1 MDNILKII
9 HCVYNGELRYSNNK
23 DVIQYSD
30 ELIETKKH
38 LKRDESMI
46 AEIKGKISSTG
57 SNLNDRLEDDLTGNV
72 FGNLRYM
79 SFNHGLKQ
87 ILIQGIYPRS
97 LSKIIENIDKD
108 EWSKFIEFWPYD
120 IEGELDAL
128 IKLENTIIGIE
139 VKYLSG
145 ISSDDNVNNSS
156 DFKGEFT
163 TEDSIMSI
171 NQLSRESR
179 IVSQVG
185 NNKNKILLFVADGES
200 CREVYKNIK
209 ARNIIENDVEL
220 AYISWQNILHGLE
233 NLKIDNVY
241 EKVIVSDLKNLLIK
255 KGFESFKDFI
265 IEGNVEEK
273 WFDFGD
279 IKKNIISFDVKEIV
293 EEGLYYEFS

>member
-1 MDNILKII
+1 M
-9 HCVYNGELRYSNNK
+9 
-23 DVIQYSD
+23 
-30 ELIETKKH
+30 
-38 LKRDESMI
+38 KRDESMI
-46 AEIKGKISSTG
+46 AEIKGKISNSG

-97 LSKIIENIDKD
+97 LSKIIENIYED
-108 EWSKFIEFWPYD
+108 EWSEFIEFWPYD
-120 IEGELDAL
+120 KEGEIDAL
-128 IKLENTIIGIE
+128 INFENTIIGIE

-145 ISSDDNVNNSS
+145 ISSDDEVSNSS
-156 DFKGEFT
+156 DFEGEFT
-163 TEDSIMSI
+163 IGDNIKSI

-179 IVSQVG
+179 IVSRVS
-185 NNKNKILLFVADGES
+185 NNKNKVLLFIADGES

-220 AYISWQNILHGLE
+220 AYISWQSILHGLE
-233 NLKIDNVY
+233 NLKINNAY
-241 EKVIVSDLKNLLIK
+241 EKVIVSDLKDLLIK

-265 IEGNVEEK
+265 IEDNVEEK
-273 WFDFGD
+273 WYDFGT
-279 IKKNIISFDVKEIV
+279 IKRNTISFKVQEIV

>member
-1 MDNILKII
+1 MLKP
-9 HCVYNGELRYSNNK
+9 
-23 DVIQYSD
+23 
-30 ELIETKKH
+30 KKYM
-38 LKRDESMI
+38 KRDESMI

-72 FGNLRYM
+72 FGSLRYM

-97 LSKIIENIDKD
+97 LSKIIENIDED
-108 EWSKFIEFWPYD
+108 EWSEFIEFWPYD
-120 IEGELDAL
+120 KEGEIDAL
-128 IKLENTIIGIE
+128 IKFENTIIGIE

-145 ISSDDNVNNSS
+145 ISSDDDVSNSS
-156 DFKGEFT
+156 DLEGEFT
-163 TEDSIMSI
+163 IEDNIKSI

-179 IVSQVG
+179 IVSRSG
-185 NNKNKILLFVADGES
+185 NNRNKILLFVADGEA

-209 ARNIIENDVEL
+209 ARNIIENNVEF
-220 AYISWQNILHGLE
+220 AYISWQGILHGLE
-233 NLKIDNVY
+233 NLKISNVY

-273 WFDFGD
+273 WYDFGAV
-279 IKKNIISFDVKEIV
+279 KRNTISFDVKETI
-293 EEGLYYEFS
+293 EEDLYYEFS